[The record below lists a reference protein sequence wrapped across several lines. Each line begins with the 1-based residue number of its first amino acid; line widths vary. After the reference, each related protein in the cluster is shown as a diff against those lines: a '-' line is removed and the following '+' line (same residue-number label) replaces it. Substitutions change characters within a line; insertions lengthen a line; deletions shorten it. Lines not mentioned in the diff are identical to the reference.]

1 MFKHQTSYAKQN
13 SNYLKIATFWCQG
26 CKLICYLYASIIWY
40 NKSCFWKAVS
50 YFYRCTCLG
59 KMCMEIVSFCWY
71 SGADP
76 AGGAPGAPAPSPLKL
91 EKNMIFWRK
100 IVIFHTKYLGSAPD
114 IGGIVDHYCLIF
126 LFIEKPRIEVES
138 SYNTFTNRCT
148 NIEWYK
154 MRNRIINIRR
164 RLTWKRT
171 RLSLSLY
178 KKSI

>member
-1 MFKHQTSYAKQN
+1 MPNKT
-13 SNYLKIATFWCQG
+13 L
-26 CKLICYLYASIIWY
+26 IIW
-40 NKSCFWKAVS
+40 KSLRFGVKDANWFVIFMHQS
-50 YFYRCTCLG
+50 YGTISLAFERLCPISIDALVLG
-59 KMCMEIVSFCWY
+59 KCAWRLYCSYCWY

-76 AGGAPGAPAPSPLKL
+76 AGGASGAPLPPKIG
-91 EKNMIFWRK
+91 KNMIFWRK

-114 IGGIVDHYCLIF
+114 IGGIVDHYCLNF

>member
-1 MFKHQTSYAKQN
+1 MPNKT
-13 SNYLKIATFWCQG
+13 L
-26 CKLICYLYASIIWY
+26 IIW
-40 NKSCFWKAVS
+40 KSLRFGVKDANWFVIFMHQS
-50 YFYRCTCLG
+50 YGTISLAFERLCPISIDALVLG
-59 KMCMEIVSFCWY
+59 KCAWRLFVLLIFRGGS
-71 SGADP
+71 SGGRTRCP
-76 AGGAPGAPAPSPLKL
+76 RPLPPKIG
-91 EKNMIFWRK
+91 KNMIFWRK